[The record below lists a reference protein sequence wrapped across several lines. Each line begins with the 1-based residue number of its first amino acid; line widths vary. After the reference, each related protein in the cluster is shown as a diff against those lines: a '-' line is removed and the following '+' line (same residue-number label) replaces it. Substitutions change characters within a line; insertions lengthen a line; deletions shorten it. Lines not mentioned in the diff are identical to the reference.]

1 MAVGCIDWLGW
12 IVTYLVQ
19 ITGLLMFWAVY
30 SAPCGQDKEH
40 ERNSPNASD
49 EPRPLGAVGSARLLG
64 AEPST
69 HENK

>member
-12 IVTYLVQ
+12 IVPYLVQ

-40 ERNSPNASD
+40 ERNSPNTRH
-49 EPRPLGAVGSARLLG
+49 EPRGQR
-64 AEPST
+64 
-69 HENK
+69 K